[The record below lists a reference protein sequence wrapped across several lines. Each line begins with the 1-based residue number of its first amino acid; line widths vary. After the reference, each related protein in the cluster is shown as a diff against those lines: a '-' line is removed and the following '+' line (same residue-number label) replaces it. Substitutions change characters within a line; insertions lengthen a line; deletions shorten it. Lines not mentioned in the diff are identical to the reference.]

1 MGESDL
7 QTSNNS
13 SDPFTSFLGVLPGSD
28 MEEITE
34 FKASHCIR
42 PTPGGLT
49 TSGSGSF
56 IIYKVH
62 KCVLHYNVYNI
73 QCVLKQVS
81 EHVRAT
87 QGYLDKKDPLQE
99 VIHALYM

>member
-7 QTSNNS
+7 QTSSNS
-13 SDPFTSFLGVLPGSD
+13 TDPFTSFLGVLPGSD

-34 FKASHCIR
+34 FKASYCIR

-56 IIYKVH
+56 ICKVH
-62 KCVLHYNVYNI
+62 ACVLHYNVYNV
-73 QCVLKQVS
+73 QSVLKQVS
-81 EHVRAT
+81 EQVRAT
-87 QGYLDKKDPLQE
+87 QGYLDKKDPSQE
-99 VIHALYM
+99 VAHTLYM